1 MILIEME
8 IYEDVWFFLFFVNLK
23 FVFGYKKVIKK
34 FMDFFIIREKLSSG
48 QYLNF
53 EIFVLDVRFVF
64 DNCEIFNEDD
74 FDIGRVGYNMRKYFE
89 KKWIDI
95 FKVS

>member
-1 MILIEME
+1 MIFIEME

-48 QYLNF
+48 
-53 EIFVLDVRFVF
+53 
-64 DNCEIFNEDD
+64 
-74 FDIGRVGYNMRKYFE
+74 
-89 KKWIDI
+89 
-95 FKVS
+95 